1 MGLKLSVTFRA
12 FLYKT
17 FYCFRNEIRKFF
29 HQNRRDTKLL
39 SSFYIARTHREREG
53 GFLRKPYVSVQGK
66 WRSCQCV
73 RTQCDCCNAP
83 NHSKNTIDFLQTIFS
98 FQHVR
103 RSLVR
108 RVTDAQLNSVGER
121 CEKKG
126 TKENCDVG
134 FVKGR
139 TFEVG

>member
-1 MGLKLSVTFRA
+1 MTLSGGHLDSTYA
-12 FLYKT
+12 
-17 FYCFRNEIRKFF
+17 
-29 HQNRRDTKLL
+29 Q
-39 SSFYIARTHREREG
+39 REG
-53 GFLRKPYVSVQGK
+53 RGLSAKTMRFHTKES
-66 WRSCQCV
+66 SCN
-73 RTQCDCCNAP
+73 CCNAP
-83 NHSKNTIDFLQTIFS
+83 NHTKNTIDFLQTIFS